1 MQNPGKNPTSDLKS
15 SEFQG
20 SEPKV
25 ILNKSHAELSISA
38 IHNRQILADKEN
50 CNFEIKSSRSKTLCL
65 QQSFLHIHKSKL
77 NGTYLCQNRP
87 KISHHMTHIK
97 RLCQKPK
104 KPNLTQAGEGGRL
117 SPQYYCR
124 SPTLTHNILCNV
136 SVRLFLNSNLF
147 FKAREQ
153 IEKENENKSE
163 DQQLDSSKQ
172 AMDEEDEDLLATIA
186 NKILES

>member
-1 MQNPGKNPTSDLKS
+1 
-15 SEFQG
+15 
-20 SEPKV
+20 
-25 ILNKSHAELSISA
+25 
-38 IHNRQILADKEN
+38 
-50 CNFEIKSSRSKTLCL
+50 
-65 QQSFLHIHKSKL
+65 
-77 NGTYLCQNRP
+77 
-87 KISHHMTHIK
+87 MTHIK

-124 SPTLTHNILCNV
+124 SPTLTYNILCNV
-136 SVRLFLNSNLF
+136 ASLWNVSVWPFLNFHLF

-186 NKILES
+186 NKILESWCWNCMVCLIVNWKVFSWLCLIETDCLVVPIWKYWLLYDGLANSW

>member
-1 MQNPGKNPTSDLKS
+1 MMAVLAQMEEKEKYGNIGGREATGRVCKTPGKNPTSNLKS
-15 SEFQG
+15 SGFQG

-25 ILNKSHAELSISA
+25 ILDKSHAELSISA

-136 SVRLFLNSNLF
+136 SVRLFLNSYFVFQGKGTNR
-147 FKAREQ
+147 KGE
-153 IEKENENKSE
+153 
-163 DQQLDSSKQ
+163 
-172 AMDEEDEDLLATIA
+172 
-186 NKILES
+186 

>member
-104 KPNLTQAGEGGRL
+104 KPNLTQAGEGARL
-117 SPQYYCR
+117 SLKYYCR
-124 SPTLTHNILCNV
+124 SPTLTHNNLCNV